1 MYVSFIRGAGA
12 GGPPSRLKDV
22 TASAAQITV
31 CTPPGRK
38 VTVTGRL
45 GDCDWDRDRDSV
57 EEVDDQLGPAI
68 VGLYSWHLEKQ

>member
-1 MYVSFIRGAGA
+1 MRIMYVSFIRGAGA

-45 GDCDWDRDRDSV
+45 GTVTETETASRKWM
-57 EEVDDQLGPAI
+57 I
-68 VGLYSWHLEKQ
+68 N

>member
-1 MYVSFIRGAGA
+1 MRIMYVSFIRGAGA

-45 GDCDWDRDRDSV
+45 GDCD
-57 EEVDDQLGPAI
+57 
-68 VGLYSWHLEKQ
+68 